1 MENSECEVAS
11 MLGGNSDVGLLGDMR
26 IDGPDINGG
35 RSANDNAQLKLHI
48 ANTLAQQ
55 VEKVNQALRARIVEL
70 KSAVDGSMR
79 LVDYW
84 KKEYEEEKARRDRS
98 ASPLNDAVQSAAEDV
113 RQGPEKKPDTRDLL
127 SRDQALGAK
136 MKEIYRQI
144 ASLRTAPVPIRI
156 DLIREKGRGYVSV
169 RDRLFRR

>member
-1 MENSECEVAS
+1 
-11 MLGGNSDVGLLGDMR
+11 MR

-98 ASPLNDAVQSAAEDV
+98 ASPLNAAEDV
-113 RQGPEKKPDTRDLL
+113 RQSPEKKPDTRDLL

-136 MKEIYRQI
+136 MEEIYRQI